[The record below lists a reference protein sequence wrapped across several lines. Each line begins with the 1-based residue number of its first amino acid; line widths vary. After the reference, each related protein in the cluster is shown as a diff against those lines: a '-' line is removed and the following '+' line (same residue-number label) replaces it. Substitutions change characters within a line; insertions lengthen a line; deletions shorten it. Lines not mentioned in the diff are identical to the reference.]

1 MTSLTER
8 YLEVALR
15 GIPDRERADLEGE
28 LRSSIADAV
37 EDRVAS
43 GEDREAAERTVLE
56 GLGNPGRLAAEYGG
70 GPFFLIG
77 PELYPVWKQV
87 LLRLV
92 SIVVPVVLVIQVAA
106 QLYGG
111 NDYAGA
117 LIEGIGA
124 AVMVGVQLAFWVT
137 LVFAFLERADLAR
150 EAREEIASATGRWT
164 VAMLPEPAPDR
175 MSAGETVGE
184 VLTTLITIGG
194 LLFLRDLGSVTDAGG
209 DPIPFFSPA
218 LTDVWFP
225 ALIGVLVVLAI
236 LQVAV
241 YVVGRWTMALATG
254 NALLQVAFAVP
265 IVVLALTGTLVNPAF
280 AAEIGW
286 PELAEGDGLVMLAV
300 AAGVTL
306 VSGWEIVD
314 AFRRARRAQQ
324 RIPLSGAAPSAH

>member
-15 GIPDRERADLEGE
+15 GIPERERGDVEGE

-43 GEDREAAERTVLE
+43 GEDRAEAERTVLE

-70 GPFFLIG
+70 GPLFLIG
-77 PELYPVWKQV
+77 PELYLVWKQV

-92 SIVVPVVLVIQVAA
+92 AIVVPIVLVVQVAA

-117 LIEGIGA
+117 VIEGIGA
-124 AVMVGVQLAFWVT
+124 AVLVGVQLAFWVT
-137 LVFAFLERADLAR
+137 LVFAFLERADSAR
-150 EAREEIASATGRWT
+150 EARDEIASATGRWT
-164 VAMLPEPAPDR
+164 VEMLPEPSADR

-194 LLFLRDLGSVTDAGG
+194 LLFLRDLGGVTDAGG
-209 DPIPFFSPA
+209 NPIPFFDPA

-225 ALIGVLVVLAI
+225 LLIVILVVLAV
-236 LQVAV
+236 LQVTV
-241 YVVGRWTMALATG
+241 YVVGRWTMPLAIG

-265 IVVLALTGTLVNPAF
+265 IVVLALNGTLVNPAF

-286 PELAEGDGLVMLAV
+286 PELAESDGVVMLAV
-300 AAGVTL
+300 AAGVTV
-306 VSGWEIVD
+306 VSGWEVVD
-314 AFRRARRAQQ
+314 AFRRARRAQ
-324 RIPLSGAAPSAH
+324 RRMPLSGTAPSAN